1 MLRSN
6 QMQEKANAYDK
17 AGLTKRE
24 VDTTLVALKEF
35 RKKFPFVENFAEI
48 EWLNPDRLFKV
59 NPDEVGEFFQTLEG
73 IFKALGYPVSGN
85 SNVYRNARLQ
95 ISDFKNLLRAV
106 VDDRKSLASKVDA
119 KWERIGGIS
128 PDKQL
133 PMKIIYA
140 FNYERKTVLPIFST
154 QQLRY
159 FVNRIVDESSVQT
172 KYFSLGQEYESYT
185 AELLK
190 AKNSVPVTRAW
201 DNLYFARFLYATY
214 PPPDAEPA
222 EATPATEKKLV
233 NQVTDEQL
241 DMQGFVKLLGEL
253 QKQHK
258 ITGEEFRENR
268 AAWQQLKP
276 NDRDVLVL
284 RLKQRLNSE
293 NKTDEAPKSQA
304 PPPKRRL

>member
-1 MLRSN
+1 
-6 QMQEKANAYDK
+6 MQEKANAYDR

-24 VDTTLVALKEF
+24 IDNALAELKEY

-59 NPDEVGEFFQTLEG
+59 NPDEIGDFFQSLEAV
-73 IFKALGYPVSGN
+73 FKPLGYPVSGN

-95 ISDFKNLLRAV
+95 ISDFKNLLRTV
-106 VDDRKSLASKVDA
+106 VDDRKSLAGKIDA
-119 KWERIGGIS
+119 KWDKIGGIN

-133 PMKIIYA
+133 PMKIIYS
-140 FNYERKTVLPIFST
+140 FNFERKTVLPIFSI
-154 QQLRY
+154 QHLRY
-159 FVNRIVDESSVQT
+159 FVNRVVDGANVQT
-172 KYFSLGQEYESYT
+172 KYFSLGQEYEHYT
-185 AELLK
+185 LELLK
-190 AKNSVPVTRAW
+190 VKSNPVTRNW
-201 DNLYFARFLYATY
+201 DNLYFARFLYETY
-214 PPPDAEPA
+214 QPPDAEP

-241 DMQGFVKLLGEL
+241 DMQGFVKLLAEL

-276 NDRDVLVL
+276 NDREVLVL
-284 RLKQRLNSE
+284 RLKQRLNSDT
-293 NKTDEAPKSQA
+293 KTDEAPKSQA
-304 PPPKRRL
+304 LQKRRL